1 MSARLRRLYADWQ
14 KIQDEFT
21 GHPYIQV
28 RPIAGD
34 PPERYEV
41 IFRVKGLRWD
51 PNLNRP
57 VETDYH
63 RADIYLHQDYPREK
77 PKCVLTTDIFH
88 PNFGSY
94 ICIGDHWAAGETLVD
109 VIIQIGEM
117 IQYQSYNPKSPLNA
131 LAAQWARENEH
142 LFPIGNADL
151 YQEEVALTLGDAHE
165 IEPSPAQQPDA
176 DTELDI
182 TLGDAHRAPDAP
194 TRPAEPAPARP
205 GAETPSQPPGP
216 AAEDESDLEI
226 ELA

>member
-21 GHPYIQV
+21 GHPYVHV

-41 IFRVKGLRWD
+41 VYRIRGLRWD
-51 PNLNRP
+51 PTLRRP

-63 RADIYLHQDYPREK
+63 KADIYLHQDYPREK
-77 PKCVLTTDIFH
+77 PKCVLTTEIFH

-117 IQYQSYNPKSPLNA
+117 LQYQSYNPKSPLNA
-131 LAAQWARENEH
+131 VAAQWARENEH
-142 LFPIGNADL
+142 IFPIGNVDL
-151 YQEEVALTLGDAHE
+151 YQEEVKLTLGDAQQAASAPEPETDELE
-165 IEPSPAQQPDA
+165 ISLGAPAPPSSAPSAEGTAAPAAPDGQPAAQPTGAGGED
-176 DTELDI
+176 ELDI
-182 TLGDAHRAPDAP
+182 SLT
-194 TRPAEPAPARP
+194 
-205 GAETPSQPPGP
+205 
-216 AAEDESDLEI
+216 
-226 ELA
+226 